1 MKSATAYILIVDDE
15 ESQRHKLRKLLL
27 ENGYQVTEA
36 INGKEA
42 LEKARLTPPDLVI
55 SDLLMPVMDG
65 YTLLWYWKKDEK
77 LRSIRFI
84 VYSATYLQKKDQQ
97 LALDIGA
104 DVFISKSEKSELLI
118 SQIKKLLTSN
128 SRSEL
133 THNNNKMLFLTYH
146 EVLVKKLEDKMMQLR
161 QINHQLEKDITAR
174 KQAEERYQQLAE
186 RLALATSNAGIGI
199 WEWDVTSNSL
209 FWDDQMCYLYGINKE
224 NFDNTYDAWEK
235 CIVPEDI
242 EQNSA
247 MIKAALKG
255 EQEYETEFR
264 IHRPDNSVHFI
275 AAAARTIRDAGGHPV
290 RMVGINYDI
299 TKRHDTELA
308 LLSAKENAEKIS
320 TELYTYLLAI
330 GQLALVS
337 VSDHAGCII
346 QVNDKF
352 CEITGYRKNELL
364 GKNYRILNSGTHP
377 DSFFTEMWTA
387 ITHGSTWQQEVCNR
401 NKRGRLYWVNST
413 IVPLKD
419 RTGKITRFISVNVDI
434 TAQKQ
439 KEVALKERLKETHC
453 LYAIRHDMLKQ
464 LSTKEFCQKI
474 IGHIIPA
481 MQFPELTAVAIQLA
495 DKKLTSEN
503 YREGLSHRLHAEIMT
518 NNEICG
524 ELQVFY
530 TENKPFQI
538 PDEQNLINAI
548 ANDLQVW
555 LERKQIDEAKEK
567 SEALIWQQANFD
579 ALTGLPNRR
588 MFQNR
593 LEQGIKKTKRSGLP
607 FALMIFDLD
616 HFKQVNDTYGHGTGD
631 ILLQDA
637 AKRLNSC
644 VRETDFIA
652 RLGGDE
658 FIVILYELENPK
670 IVERVAHK
678 ILAKLAEPFQINNEV
693 AYVSSSIGIA
703 LYPENG
709 NDMDTLLRNA
719 DQAMYAS
726 KKRGR
731 NCFSYF
737 TPSMQKSAQARWRL
751 IDDLH
756 NALSNNQ
763 FQVYYQPI
771 VELSTGTIRKAEALI
786 RWHHPTHGV
795 ISPAEFIPVAEETG
809 MIISIGDW
817 IFRQVTDHAKKWR
830 STSQTSF
837 QISINVSP
845 IQFHNQNCDLN
856 TWFNH
861 LHQLGLPGQ
870 SIELEITE
878 GLLLDTN
885 TNVTHQLLLLRDAGI
900 QVSIDDFGT
909 GYSSLS
915 YLKKFDIDYLKIDQ
929 SFIRNLTDESDD
941 MILSEAIIVMA
952 HKLGLKVIAEGIET
966 MQQRDLLLAAGCDYG
981 QGYFFSKP
989 LPPKELEKL
998 LAIQQRFV

>member
-1 MKSATAYILIVDDE
+1 MAYILIVDDE
-15 ESQRHKLRKLLL
+15 ENQRHKLRKLLL
-27 ENGYQVTEA
+27 DNGYRVIEA

-42 LEKARLTPPDLVI
+42 LEKARRAPPDLVI

-65 YTLLWYWKKDEK
+65 YTLLWYWKKHKK
-77 LRSIRFI
+77 LSSARFI
-84 VYSATYLQKKDQQ
+84 VYSATYLRQKDQQ
-97 LALDIGA
+97 LARDLGA
-104 DVFISKSEKSELLI
+104 DAFISKSEKSELLI
-118 SQIKKLLTSN
+118 AQIKKLLTSD
-128 SRSEL
+128 SRREL
-133 THNNNKMLFLTYH
+133 THSDNKMLFMTYH

-161 QINHQLEKDITAR
+161 QINQQLEKDIVAR

-199 WEWDVTSNSL
+199 WEWDVTNSRL
-209 FWDDQMCYLYGINKE
+209 FWDDQMCHLYGINKE
-224 NFDNTYDAWEK
+224 NFDDTYDAWEK

-242 EQNSA
+242 EQSSA
-247 MIKAALKG
+247 MFKAALKG

-264 IHRPDNSVHFI
+264 IRRRPDNAIHYI
-275 AAAARTIRDAGGHPV
+275 AAAARTIRDVSGQPL
-290 RMVGINYDI
+290 RMVGINYDT
-299 TKRHDTELA
+299 TKRHEAELA
-308 LLSAKENAEKIS
+308 LLNAKENAEKIS

-337 VSDHAGCII
+337 VSDHAGYII

-352 CEITGYRKNELL
+352 CDITGYKKNELL
-364 GKNYRILNSGTHP
+364 GKNYRILNSGTHSK
-377 DSFFTEMWTA
+377 SFFTEMWAA
-387 ITHGSTWQQEVCNR
+387 ITAGNTWQQEICNR
-401 NKRGRLYWVNST
+401 NKQGQLYWINST
-413 IVPLKD
+413 IVPLKN
-419 RTGKITRFISVNVDI
+419 RSGKITRFISVNVDI

-439 KEVALKERLKETHC
+439 KEAALKERLKETNC

-474 IGHIIPA
+474 IAHIIPA
-481 MQFPELTAVAIQLA
+481 MQFPEITVVVIRLA
-495 DKKLTSEN
+495 DKKFTSEN
-503 YREGLSHRLHAEIMT
+503 YQEGLSHSLHAKIIA
-518 NNEICG
+518 NSEICG

-530 TENKPFQI
+530 TENRSFLI
-538 PDEQNLINAI
+538 PDEPNLINAI

-567 SEALIWQQANFD
+567 NEALIWQQANFD

-670 IVERVAHK
+670 VVERVAHK
-678 ILAKLAEPFQINNEV
+678 ILSKLAEPFQINNEV

-703 LYPENG
+703 FYPENG
-709 NDMDTLLRNA
+709 NDIDTLLRNA

-756 NALSNNQ
+756 NALSKNQ

-771 VELSTGTIRKAEALI
+771 VELSTGIIRKAEALI

-817 IFRQVTDHAKKWR
+817 IFHQVTDHAKKWR
-830 STSQTSF
+830 SSCQTSF

-929 SFIRNLTDESDD
+929 SFIRNLTEESDD

-966 MQQRDLLLAAGCDYG
+966 TQQRDLLLAAGCDYG

-989 LPPKELEKL
+989 LPPKELDNL
-998 LAIQQRFV
+998 LAMQQRID

>member
-1 MKSATAYILIVDDE
+1 MAYILIVDDE
-15 ESQRHKLRKLLL
+15 EIHRHMLRKLLQD
-27 ENGYQVTEA
+27 NGYQVKEA

-42 LEKARLTPPDLVI
+42 LKEARFAPPDLVI

-65 YTLLWYWKKDEK
+65 YTLLWHWKREEK
-77 LRSIRFI
+77 LKSARFI
-84 VYSATYLQKKDQQ
+84 VYSATYLRPKDQQ
-97 LALDIGA
+97 LARDLGA
-104 DVFISKSEKSELLI
+104 DAFIIKPAKPELLI
-118 SQIKKLLTSN
+118 SQIKKTLASN
-128 SRSEL
+128 RRCEI
-133 THNNNKMLFLTYH
+133 THSDNKMLFMTYH
-146 EVLVKKLEDKMMQLR
+146 EVLVNKLEDKMIQLR
-161 QINHQLEKDITAR
+161 QVNQKLEKDITAR

-186 RLALATSNAGIGI
+186 RLSLATSIAGIGI
-199 WEWDVTSNSL
+199 WEWDVINNRL
-209 FWDDQMCYLYGINKE
+209 NWDNQTYHLYGIRKE

-235 CIVPEDI
+235 CLVPEDI
-242 EQNSA
+242 EQSSA

-255 EQEYETEFR
+255 EKEYATEFR
-264 IHRPDNSVHFI
+264 IRWSDNSVHFI
-275 AAAARTIRDAGGHPV
+275 AAAAKTIRDAKGHPL

-299 TKRHDTELA
+299 TKRHETELA
-308 LLSAKENAEKIS
+308 LLNAKKNAEKIS
-320 TELYTYLLAI
+320 TELCTYLLAI

-337 VSDHAGCII
+337 VTDHTGCIS

-352 CEITGYRKNELL
+352 CEITGYSQKELL

-377 DSFFTEMWTA
+377 KSFFTEMWTS
-387 ITHGSTWQQEVCNR
+387 ITNGNTWQHEICNR
-401 NKRGRLYWVNST
+401 NKQGQLYWVNST

-419 RTGKITRFISVNVDI
+419 RIGKITRYISVNVDI

-439 KEVALKERLKETHC
+439 KEAALKERLKETNC

-464 LSTKEFCQKI
+464 LPTQEFCKKI
-474 IGHIIPA
+474 ISHIISA
-481 MQFPELTAVAIQLA
+481 MQFPEITAVAIQLA
-495 DKKLTSEN
+495 DKKITSAN
-503 YREGLSHRLHAEIMT
+503 YHKDLSHGLQAKIMA
-518 NNEICG
+518 NNAING

-530 TENKPFQI
+530 TENKSFLI
-538 PDEQNLINAI
+538 PEEPNLINAI

-607 FALMIFDLD
+607 FALMLFDLD

-631 ILLQDA
+631 ILLKDTA
-637 AKRLNSC
+637 MRLSSC

-670 IVERVAHK
+670 VVERVAHK
-678 ILAKLAEPFQINNEV
+678 ILSKLAEPFQINNEV

-703 LYPENG
+703 FYPENG
-709 NDMDTLLRNA
+709 NDIDTLLRNA

-737 TPSMQKSAQARWRL
+737 TPSMQESAQARWRL

-756 NALSNNQ
+756 NALPNNQ
-763 FQVYYQPI
+763 FHVHYQPI
-771 VELSTGTIRKAEALI
+771 VELSTGIIRKAEALI
-786 RWHHPTHGV
+786 RWHHPTHGL
-795 ISPAEFIPVAEETG
+795 INPAEFIPVAEETG
-809 MIISIGDW
+809 IIISIGDW
-817 IFRQVTDHAKKWR
+817 IFRQVADHAKKWR
-830 STSQTSF
+830 SSSQTSF

-845 IQFHNQNCDLN
+845 IQFHNQNCDLK

-885 TNVTHQLLLLRDAGI
+885 TSVTHQLLLLRDAGI

-941 MILSEAIIVMA
+941 MALSEAIIVMA

-966 MQQRDLLLAAGCDYG
+966 IQQRDLLLAAGCDYG

-989 LPPKELEKL
+989 LPPEEFENL
-998 LAIQQRFV
+998 LVSQHPML